1 MLFPKKMVYWYCRI
15 LHDVFRQSM
24 TLLQCEQKEVL
35 IMEKKSAVWT
45 VVKVALAVTAVCAAA
60 AFVYYKFFRKKKELL
75 EETEE
80 LAELEL
86 ELEPGELSEEPSFEA
101 DAADVI
107 ANAEEMA

>member
-1 MLFPKKMVYWYCRI
+1 
-15 LHDVFRQSM
+15 
-24 TLLQCEQKEVL
+24 
-35 IMEKKSAVWT
+35 MEKKSAVWT
-45 VVKVALAVTAVCAAA
+45 VVKVALTVTAVCAAA

-86 ELEPGELSEEPSFEA
+86 EPGELSEEPSFEA

-107 ANAEEMA
+107 ATAEEMT

>member
-1 MLFPKKMVYWYCRI
+1 
-15 LHDVFRQSM
+15 
-24 TLLQCEQKEVL
+24 
-35 IMEKKSAVWT
+35 MEKKSAVWT

-86 ELEPGELSEEPSFEA
+86 ELGELSEEPSFEA

-107 ANAEEMA
+107 ANAEDMEETPAE

>member
-1 MLFPKKMVYWYCRI
+1 
-15 LHDVFRQSM
+15 M
-24 TLLQCEQKEVL
+24 TLLQCQQKEVL

-45 VVKVALAVTAVCAAA
+45 VVKVALAVMAVCAAA

-75 EETEE
+75 EETEALDETE
-80 LAELEL
+80 LGA
-86 ELEPGELSEEPSFEA
+86 LSEEPSFEA